1 MIIKLLFQQQ
11 WLFFTFV
18 LKCCF
23 DTLTIFHI
31 YPWHTCLHNDI
42 MLGIHNVLKNS
53 NNFHVINIWWLKGWF
68 YFILSN
74 FPSNN
79 QQIEHHQIFCIAFVD
94 IFDITTCGEISTN
107 VKKFKLI
114 PENWWNNCFSE
125 FNRFHL
131 KVRRDLM
138 TQSLALY
145 CTPIHTLISL
155 LKLCQI

>member
-1 MIIKLLFQQQ
+1 MLFN
-11 WLFFTFV
+11 
-18 LKCCF
+18 
-23 DTLTIFHI
+23 TLTIFHI

-79 QQIEHHQIFCIAFVD
+79 QQIEYHQIFCIAFVD

-107 VKKFKLI
+107 VKIL
-114 PENWWNNCFSE
+114 NWY
-125 FNRFHL
+125 L
-131 KVRRDLM
+131 KIGETIVF
-138 TQSLALY
+138 QSSMDF
-145 CTPIHTLISL
+145 ISL
-155 LKLCQI
+155 LDETSWHKVSRYIAHLFIPLVLPFKAMTNLIMHT